1 MVHCKKDGSMETHQQ
16 VEVIFEKRVKDT
28 VIKFVN
34 VNYSHPNGVV
44 ALNNVSLE
52 ISAGE
57 LIGVL
62 GTNGAGKS
70 TLVRHVNGLLKPTHG
85 IVEIFGENTRGTSA
99 AKLSKRVGIV
109 FQNPNNQLFAQS
121 VKSEIEFGLR
131 NFGYS
136 EEIVKRR
143 TDWALNTFSLLEYA
157 SRPPMEL
164 SGGEKKRLCNAL
176 VLAWEPNIVIL
187 DEPTVGQDSE
197 QKEKLAQTVK
207 LLLSERK
214 TVILVTHDIEF
225 VWPLQPRV
233 ILMSEGKIVADG
245 TAQKILGDISKAAAA
260 NILLPQLVDLFTRLG
275 KTDSFPADEFEARD
289 RIKELAKEGFS

>member
-1 MVHCKKDGSMETHQQ
+1 METHQQ
-16 VEVIFEKRVKDT
+16 VEAMFEKRVTDT
-28 VIKFVN
+28 VIKFEN
-34 VNYSHPNGVV
+34 VDYSHPNGAV
-44 ALNNVSLE
+44 ALKNVSLE
-52 ISAGE
+52 IKAGE
-57 LIGVL
+57 LIGIL

-85 IVEIFGENTRGTSA
+85 VVEVFGESTRDTSA

-136 EEIVKRR
+136 EEIVRRR
-143 TDWALNTFSLLEYA
+143 TDWALNTFSLLEYS

-176 VLAWEPNIVIL
+176 VLAWDPDIVIL

-197 QKEKLAQTVK
+197 QKEKLAQSVK

-214 TVILVTHDIEF
+214 TVILVSHDIEF

-245 TAQKILGDISKAAAA
+245 TAQKILGNSSETLAA
-260 NILLPQLVDLFTRLG
+260 NILLPQLVDLFRRLG
-275 KTDSFPADEFEARD
+275 KTDSFPVDEFEASD

>member
-1 MVHCKKDGSMETHQQ
+1 MEVYQAVQSTSIEQTKD
-16 VEVIFEKRVKDT
+16 I

-34 VNYSHPNGVV
+34 VDYSHPNGVA
-44 ALNNVSLE
+44 ALKDISLE
-52 ISAGE
+52 IKKGE
-57 LIGVL
+57 LIGIL

-85 IVEIFGENTRGTSA
+85 TVEVFGENTKHTSA

-109 FQNPNNQLFAQS
+109 FQNPNNQLFAQT

-136 EEIVKRR
+136 EEIVRRR
-143 TDWALNTFSLLEYA
+143 TDWAMNTFSLSEYA
-157 SRPPMEL
+157 NRPPMEL

-176 VLAWEPNIVIL
+176 VLAWDPDIVIL
-187 DEPTVGQDSE
+187 DEPTVGQDFE
-197 QKEKLAQTVK
+197 QKEKLAQSVK
-207 LLLSERK
+207 LLLSEGK

-245 TAQKILGDISKAAAA
+245 AAQKILGDISKTTRA
-260 NILLPQLVDLFTRLG
+260 NILLPQLVDLFMMLG
-275 KTDSFPADEFEARD
+275 ITDRFPADEFDARD
-289 RIKELAKEGFS
+289 RISELRRERFS